1 MWQKKIDDS
10 TSMPCWGCRQDQRLG
25 PQSLASGQIVD
36 ACGFGWVCGCFL
48 ATLMRLRTCFVGL
61 SPCGSGE
68 RSTGRKV
75 KRLMQQ
81 RLYAS
86 DHLSI
91 AISACARAAATC

>member
-1 MWQKKIDDS
+1 LIAVVFAYFAAEEPIDEQDVKKIIGDS
-10 TSMPCWGCRQDQRLG
+10 TSVPCWGCRQDQRLG

-36 ACGFGWVCGCFL
+36 ACGFGWVCGRFL

-75 KRLMQQ
+75 K
-81 RLYAS
+81 
-86 DHLSI
+86 
-91 AISACARAAATC
+91 